1 MAHHIQQART
11 ILRERRS
18 LPSGD
23 DTYMRRIRSF
33 AVVLLAIV
41 ITAHGSI
48 AQVPAK
54 DPSARLR
61 EVLPADV
68 AQRVLARIAAAR
80 ARQLPAEAL
89 ENRALKFAAKG
100 VDPNNIERSVNEQA
114 ARMEIA
120 RAALVNGRALAP
132 AGDEI
137 EAGAEAIRK
146 GVDGAAVS
154 LLAKSAPSGRSLAV
168 PLFVIGA
175 LTDHGLSSSEA
186 LQRVLARL
194 AKHAADSDLESMPGE
209 LPAQALAGQANR
221 PGSTGRDFG
230 QSHRPA
236 SAGRPATAGPPA
248 GVPGNAGAKSNPGRS
263 HRPPPKK

>member
-1 MAHHIQQART
+1 MSYI
-11 ILRERRS
+11 RS
-18 LPSGD
+18 L
-23 DTYMRRIRSF
+23 
-33 AVVLLAIV
+33 VVLALAITLV
-41 ITAHGSI
+41 APASI
-48 AQVPAK
+48 AQVPAR
-54 DPSARLR
+54 DPSTRLR

-68 AQRVLARIAAAR
+68 AQRVLARIAEAR

-100 VDPNNIERSVNEQA
+100 VDPKNIERSVNEQA

-120 RAALVNGRALAP
+120 RTALATGRGSAP

-154 LLAKSAPSGRSLAV
+154 SLAKSAPSGRSLAV
-168 PLFVIGA
+168 PLFVIGV
-175 LTDHGLSSSEA
+175 LTDRGLSSSA
-186 LQRVLARL
+186 AVQSVLARL
-194 AKHAADSDLESMPGE
+194 QARASDSELESLPGE
-209 LPAQALAGQANR
+209 LPPQAVAGQANR
-221 PGSTGRDFG
+221 PTSPGRDFG

-248 GVPGNAGAKSNPGRS
+248 GVPGNAGAKSNPGQSR
-263 HRPPPKK
+263 RPPPKK